1 MKLLTVTS
9 GPTWPGNAPLPDVG
23 TGVGT
28 VIFRPVSRVASG
40 TGTTIGESIAR
51 LVVTAQGT
59 IALVG
64 TDYVPFQLW
73 GGVPADGSVEAP
85 IYDVEEYLHL
95 YVGTPQE
102 RAAVQQF
109 RIQPYETVGDGIPEG
124 TWDYRTVPEN
134 AVRYV
139 AGPEVLQA
147 FEEIRGGRV
156 ILADAEA
163 ARLTLLDGATGLAA
177 LTALIPP
184 ALDEVDQATAEA
196 LAVTGINPAYISET
210 TADPPAAP
218 NTTLG
223 AKRTADG
230 MIQRLTRT
238 GGVWVPSGSPVMT
251 LAAQHFVDARRYN
264 VAPASSATV
273 NAAGLQAAIDAAP
286 DGSTVK
292 PPPGTYLADA
302 TVYLSNKKNFVLDM
316 TGVTWLTP
324 ATLRYAFIVH
334 GGAFSRTADSA
345 AFNAILLES
354 TYEATT
360 PCSGVLIKGLTTASQ
375 TPGSRTT
382 TNLMF
387 FFADD
392 SGVEDLT
399 VSDSQGAGVEYRQS
413 VRPFARRLTVK
424 NWATYGIFLYQCH
437 GFRSE
442 KLRFGEKGTLGGRA
456 WEIKQRHKFYNTL
469 DHEINAEVVDC
480 VGFPAPGASG
490 ANPAWATGGVSY
502 LDMASASPA
511 AQAARNFP
519 GHHYSKDVRINATFI
534 TSADADASVTA
545 PTIHIGPFADRWK
558 GRRTSFDGGGRQ
570 ALTAPLTIG
579 ATGTNGAV
587 DGFGQNHEFT
597 DVLMQNISNPGGVP
611 LVDYSVS
618 FKIDGLKARNI
629 TTQRILSQD
638 VNSAAIMP
646 YGQVDSVEWL
656 NTDIEVNLILAANGE
671 QGLRILDDTKSFI
684 TGGNKLVVTPTDN
697 PSNAT
702 YNICNPAFIRSAKI
716 MCLGG
721 DSITVLANPASVNHA
736 ITYGLYTTATS
747 GVLGGIK
754 FNLYAPVTLRGLVSS
769 NTASTRALTIIPSE
783 FILGATPGGAVTS
796 GEKTALRTDGPV
808 RMQTHYSANT
818 YAGAWGSQFLD
829 NSDGLTTATGRVN
842 AGQNLRNIIW
852 VTALPTTGTYNAG
865 ELLIKGSLGLGDF
878 AGWICYRSG
887 TFGSGTDPLFGEL
900 AQSGIRKISTS
911 PTFNALFIGERL
923 YDQVAQVYY
932 VAVSVGSG
940 AADWMRASFR
950 LPLSVTLTPP
960 SIPAG
965 TTWESANIAVSGAV
979 LNDQVLVAPPGGMTG
994 LTATAYVTTSG
1005 QVRVQLANVS
1015 AAAIAPASATYKLT
1029 LIKN

>member
-1 MKLLTVTS
+1 MADLLVQYT
-9 GPTWPGNAPLPDVG
+9 APLPPNY
-23 TGVGT
+23 
-28 VIFRPVSRVASG
+28 RSG
-40 TGTTIGESIAR
+40 TLTLKRPGVYIDAAGR
-51 LVVTAQGT
+51 KAQ
-59 IALVG
+59 
-64 TDYVPFQLW
+64 
-73 GGVPADGSVEAP
+73 
-85 IYDVEEYLHL
+85 
-95 YVGTPQE
+95 
-102 RAAVQQF
+102 AVQH
-109 RIQPYETVGDGIPEG
+109 G
-124 TWDYRTVPEN
+124 T
-134 AVRYV
+134 
-139 AGPEVLQA
+139 
-147 FEEIRGGRV
+147 
-156 ILADAEA
+156 ILADRSVIDVQTGFPMRTIAAADGDPAGPDIDWIETLYVADTQGALLPDPLRQTRRIPGLYTSAGNLNLHLPDEDADLVNGPKLALTIEGVREAADLASEA
-163 ARLTLLDGATGLAA
+163 ARVAVDGMREATAA
-177 LTALIPP
+177 TYAAVLEGRA
-184 ALDEVDQATAEA
+184 AAAEA
-196 LAVTGINPAYISET
+196 LAAAGINPAYVSET

-218 NTTLG
+218 NNTLG

-264 VAPASSATV
+264 VAPVSSATV

-292 PPPGTYLADA
+292 PPPGTYMADA

-360 PCSGVLIKGLTTASQ
+360 PCSGVLIKGLTTGSQ

-399 VSDSQGAGVEYRQS
+399 VTDSQGAGVEYRQS

-442 KLRFGEKGTLGGRA
+442 QLRFGEKGSIGGRA
-456 WEIKQRHKFYNTL
+456 WEVKQRHKFYNTL

-480 VGFPAPGASG
+480 VGFPAPGANG

-534 TSADADASVTA
+534 TSPDAHASVTA

-570 ALTAPLTIG
+570 ALTAPLTVG
-579 ATGTNGAV
+579 ATGTNGAT
-587 DGFGQNHEFT
+587 DGFGQNHEFG

-646 YGQVDSVEWL
+646 FGQVDSVEWL
-656 NTDIEVNLILAANGE
+656 NTDIEVNLLMAANGE
-671 QGLRILDDTKSFI
+671 QGLRVLADTKSFT

-697 PSNAT
+697 GAGNNT
-702 YNICNPAFIRSAKI
+702 CNPVFIRSDKI
-716 MCLGG
+716 TCLGG

-736 ITYGLYTTATS
+736 VTYGMYTTATQ
-747 GVLGGIK
+747 GTLGGIK
-754 FNLYAPVTLRGLVSS
+754 FTLYAPVTLRGLVSS
-769 NTASTRALTIIPSE
+769 NTASTRALTITPSE
-783 FILGATPGGAVTS
+783 FILGATAGGAVAS

-808 RMQTHYSANT
+808 RMQSHYSANT
-818 YAGAWGSQFLD
+818 YSGAWGSQFLD
-829 NSDGLTTATGRVN
+829 NSDGLTTATGRIN
-842 AGQNLRNIIW
+842 TGQNLRNIIW
-852 VTALPTTGTYNAG
+852 VTALPTTGTYNSG

-960 SIPAG
+960 SIPAS
-965 TTWESANIAVSGAV
+965 TTWESANIAVSAAV

-1015 AAAIAPASATYKLT
+1015 AAAIAPASAVYKLT
-1029 LIKN
+1029 LVKN